1 MPILKIAL
9 ENYKAEIMKQLE
21 ITDEK
26 LLDNESMFKTKNEN
40 NITADYLRHRLHYVL
55 KNMVLKNKKQ
65 QENIST
71 KIENQNTNIIS
82 TTNAVK
88 KYKLKR
94 RTIKKLAV

>member
-1 MPILKIAL
+1 MR
-9 ENYKAEIMKQLE
+9 
-21 ITDEK
+21 
-26 LLDNESMFKTKNEN
+26 KT
-40 NITADYLRHRLHYVL
+40 
-55 KNMVLKNKKQ
+55 KKQ

-94 RTIKKLAV
+94 RTIKKLAVYWS